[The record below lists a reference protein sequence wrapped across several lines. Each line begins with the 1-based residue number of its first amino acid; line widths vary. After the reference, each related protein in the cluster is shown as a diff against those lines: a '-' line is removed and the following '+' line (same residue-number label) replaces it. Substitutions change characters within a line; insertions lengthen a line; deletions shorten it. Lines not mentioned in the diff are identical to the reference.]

1 MARVYDISLLP
12 ALREQVAFYHQKNE
26 ELSAHVE
33 QAYETFLNFVDSKS
47 ESLSGDESY
56 DDLQRVYQMVCDR
69 KEALLAVLDQE
80 QDDIEFWE
88 KKLGELNE
96 KTDHEQWQ
104 SIATELIEDGD
115 YRLDTKEFITWMT
128 QQSTELQQELT
139 ELLDDWHAAVEEGA
153 IKELST
159 LLEVL
164 ADDQES
170 EGEEIDPMRGL
181 EEMSEGDDSSAEENG
196 FRIEPGMTCHSG
208 PSTRHPAPDRVRGDE
223 PIRHPELVSGSTHQ
237 EEEAGGSCC
246 ATEQREAHGCC
257 GRQVPCCR
265 SKE

>member
-33 QAYETFLNFVDSKS
+33 QAYETFLTSVDSKS
-47 ESLSGDESY
+47 ESLSGDDSY

-88 KKLGELNE
+88 KKLRELDG

-115 YRLDTKEFITWMT
+115 YRLDTKEFITWLT

-139 ELLDDWHAAVEEGA
+139 ELLEDWHAAVEEGA
-153 IKELST
+153 IKELAT

-170 EGEEIDPMRGL
+170 EGEEIDPMQGL
-181 EEMSEGDDSSAEENG
+181 EGMVAPDQARGDGLTRHPEL
-196 FRIEPGMTCHSG
+196 
-208 PSTRHPAPDRVRGDE
+208 STRHPK
-223 PIRHPELVSGSTHQ
+223 LVSGPTHQ
-237 EEEAGGSCC
+237 LRSPRLVSGAGASTDQGESGDSCC
-246 ATEQREAHGCC
+246 STKQREEQGCC